1 MRLESKNRVDLSA
14 CKMYRM
20 KRRGG
25 DTDEWMG
32 WRGDLLVK
40 EIVRIG
46 DGEKR
51 MMEMNGEMKEGI
63 GVRGNDFIVC
73 I

>member
-1 MRLESKNRVDLSA
+1 
-14 CKMYRM
+14 M

-51 MMEMNGEMKEGI
+51 IMEMNGEMKEGI
-63 GVRGNDFIVC
+63 GVRGNEFIVC